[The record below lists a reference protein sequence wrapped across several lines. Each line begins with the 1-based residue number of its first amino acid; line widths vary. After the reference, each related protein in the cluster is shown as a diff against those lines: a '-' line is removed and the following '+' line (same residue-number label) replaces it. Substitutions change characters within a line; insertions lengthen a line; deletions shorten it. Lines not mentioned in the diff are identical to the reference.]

1 MKTCL
6 PARCL
11 SRTRDGDRATVG
23 FARGDRLPAHGL
35 ALLVQLDEAMLGIE
49 VLRRQRQGSSASAGG
64 LGMQPEKESVEGR
77 VIPRGRGN
85 PEELLELAVRQGPA
99 GAAEPARLRHTFA
112 RLVREARGA

>member
-1 MKTCL
+1 
-6 PARCL
+6 
-11 SRTRDGDRATVG
+11 
-23 FARGDRLPAHGL
+23 
-35 ALLVQLDEAMLGIE
+35 
-49 VLRRQRQGSSASAGG
+49 
-64 LGMQPEKESVEGR
+64 MQPEKESVEGR